1 MDANTQNI
9 SEATIALIDSLE
21 STTSY
26 FGLANSGGEYKIIT
40 EMFLYKYFNDKFGY
54 EAKRD
59 KIYGERLSKAD
70 KWDAEYDKF
79 TEEELKEIYSS
90 YKLQE
95 ITNKQFEELSQN
107 LMSMLAE
114 VEAIKANFSGILDE
128 NTALKLENDKLR
140 EHLSQVVQEETGTK
154 MSHGKV
160 NLEAIYDD
168 GFHICPDFYG
178 QRRDNNE
185 ACGFCAELLYGD

>member
-1 MDANTQNI
+1 M
-9 SEATIALIDSLE
+9 E
-21 STTSY
+21 
-26 FGLANSGGEYKIIT
+26 
-40 EMFLYKYFNDKFGY
+40 
-54 EAKRD
+54 KR
-59 KIYGERLSKAD
+59 EL
-70 KWDAEYDKF
+70 YDKF
-79 TEEELKEIYSS
+79 
-90 YKLQE
+90 Q
-95 ITNKQFEELSQN
+95 ELSQN

>member
-1 MDANTQNI
+1 M
-9 SEATIALIDSLE
+9 E
-21 STTSY
+21 
-26 FGLANSGGEYKIIT
+26 
-40 EMFLYKYFNDKFGY
+40 
-54 EAKRD
+54 KR
-59 KIYGERLSKAD
+59 EL
-70 KWDAEYDKF
+70 YDK
-79 TEEELKEIYSS
+79 
-90 YKLQE
+90 
-95 ITNKQFEELSQN
+95 FEELSQN

-168 GFHICPDFYG
+168 GFHICPDFMANVVIIMKLVASVQNCCTETKYAG
-178 QRRDNNE
+178 SKE
-185 ACGFCAELLYGD
+185 F

>member
-1 MDANTQNI
+1 MGGGSSAKWKSVNCMI
-9 SEATIALIDSLE
+9 
-21 STTSY
+21 
-26 FGLANSGGEYKIIT
+26 NSI
-40 EMFLYKYFNDKFGY
+40 
-54 EAKRD
+54 
-59 KIYGERLSKAD
+59 
-70 KWDAEYDKF
+70 
-79 TEEELKEIYSS
+79 
-90 YKLQE
+90 Q
-95 ITNKQFEELSQN
+95 LSQN

-128 NTALKLENDKLR
+128 NPALKLENDKLR

-178 QRRDNNE
+178 QRQLVASVQNCCTD
-185 ACGFCAELLYGD
+185 

>member
-1 MDANTQNI
+1 M
-9 SEATIALIDSLE
+9 E
-21 STTSY
+21 
-26 FGLANSGGEYKIIT
+26 
-40 EMFLYKYFNDKFGY
+40 
-54 EAKRD
+54 KR
-59 KIYGERLSKAD
+59 EL
-70 KWDAEYDKF
+70 YDK
-79 TEEELKEIYSS
+79 
-90 YKLQE
+90 
-95 ITNKQFEELSQN
+95 FEELSQN

-114 VEAIKANFSGILDE
+114 VEAIKANFSGIFEE

-178 QRRDNNE
+178 QRRDNN
-185 ACGFCAELLYGD
+185 